1 MPPFRHLLDRDVG
14 WVVILGA
21 GSRENQ
27 LLTPEDAL
35 DEAGLKRVMEGVR
48 LARLLPGAKL
58 VFTGGSFERGVPI
71 AFAMSRVALDFGMD
85 KARIVLVPTAL
96 DTRDEAVALRDRL
109 GRSPFY
115 LVTSAAHMR
124 RAVRLCERL
133 GAKPIA
139 APTDF
144 RSLLEPLRLTSVIP
158 WPAGENVTDT
168 QKAFHEY
175 FGLLWGSLRGYI

>member
-1 MPPFRHLLDRDVG
+1 MPPFRHLLLDRDVG

-85 KARIVLVPTAL
+85 KARIVPRYRPPSIPA
-96 DTRDEAVALRDRL
+96 TRRL
-109 GRSPFY
+109 
-115 LVTSAAHMR
+115 
-124 RAVRLCERL
+124 LCET
-133 GAKPIA
+133 GW
-139 APTDF
+139 
-144 RSLLEPLRLTSVIP
+144 EGPLSI
-158 WPAGENVTDT
+158 W
-168 QKAFHEY
+168 
-175 FGLLWGSLRGYI
+175 